1 MFVQG
6 ESGVNVEKKV
16 RSRTPKW
23 PEDCVICRRLMSVPM
38 PAQDEQL
45 LRSE

>member
-6 ESGVNVEKKV
+6 ESGVNVEKKSAV
-16 RSRTPKW
+16 EPRNGLKI
-23 PEDCVICRRLMSVPM
+23 VICRRLMSVPM